1 MRAGPGE
8 RAAGE
13 LSQHGEHAR
22 LTRPAP
28 AFSSLPNQQRN
39 DEGVR
44 QVEGCRGSAD
54 GRRGSVQ
61 AHGVH
66 GHEVAAD
73 SMLPKAVKQDV
84 GLEVDGTRWSG
95 DKELAWKVKEGSC

>member
-1 MRAGPGE
+1 MGAGPGE

-13 LSQHGEHAR
+13 LGQHGEHAR
-22 LTRPAP
+22 LTRPAT
-28 AFSSLPNQQRN
+28 AFSSLPDQQRK

-44 QVEGCRGSAD
+44 QVEGCPGSAD
-54 GRRGSVQ
+54 GRGGSVQ

-66 GHEVAAD
+66 GHEVGVD
-73 SMLPKAVKQDV
+73 PMLPKAAKQDV
-84 GLEVDGTRWSG
+84 GLEVDGTGWSG